1 MAATG
6 LRSSSPKPPGRGAQS
21 PVRDVA
27 SSRRKHLRGRQIT
40 PRRGRKDA
48 GLGARV
54 SGVALTP
61 RRELRQMLGH
71 AEPLEGQQ
79 PRELQYSQDEGRRG
93 SSQCLRSRA
102 GSRTVNTTDTA
113 ISSEGW
119 KQVVGLCKN
128 KGGGVRAWEWPRSTG
143 LRRVLLA

>member
-1 MAATG
+1 MEDR
-6 LRSSSPKPPGRGAQS
+6 LLPGEG
-21 PVRDVA
+21 
-27 SSRRKHLRGRQIT
+27 GRTQGSEQEFQ
-40 PRRGRKDA
+40 RW
-48 GLGARV
+48 
-54 SGVALTP
+54 ALTP

-102 GSRTVNTTDTA
+102 GSHTVNTTDTA